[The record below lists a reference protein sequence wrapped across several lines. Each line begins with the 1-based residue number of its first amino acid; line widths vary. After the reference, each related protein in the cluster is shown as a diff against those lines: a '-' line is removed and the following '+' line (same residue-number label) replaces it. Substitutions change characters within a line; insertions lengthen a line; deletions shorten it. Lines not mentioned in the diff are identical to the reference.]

1 MKHKVNSWFSRI
13 FHLGSHDTSSQC
25 QLKVITGCSEG
36 KGDTLRLGST
46 WDDSSRKLLANQH
59 PPIWMEALSFL
70 VKIAVGH
77 RCVLFWG
84 ETQPICG
91 TQDPIRFSKETP
103 KIVCDWSHREEFTAA
118 SHDFFLIQEFRHW
131 FYPAIFKRLHKKVGN
146 NKNTP
151 TANDEI
157 WRVFQPLSYLFEN
170 YPKQL
175 FLPHFRLSS
184 SPIGFERAKKKDLQ
198 RPLIESNKS
207 FAATSHLYQPRC

>member
-131 FYPAIFKRLHKKVGN
+131 FYPAVFKRLHKKVGN

-157 WRVFQPLSYLFEN
+157 WRVFSHWAICLKITQSNSFCHISG
-170 YPKQL
+170 
-175 FLPHFRLSS
+175 FLVHP
-184 SPIGFERAKKKDLQ
+184 
-198 RPLIESNKS
+198 
-207 FAATSHLYQPRC
+207 